1 MGDEDFKMHRLVF
14 LLPEIDLRSS
24 QIRGMLKNDTNRE
37 AKQRE
42 SDSRGLILD
51 WWGCNFDWF
60 MVHKLNVSFNGLEDE
75 FQALMVE

>member
-1 MGDEDFKMHRLVF
+1 MIQRER
-14 LLPEIDLRSS
+14 
-24 QIRGMLKNDTNRE
+24 RE